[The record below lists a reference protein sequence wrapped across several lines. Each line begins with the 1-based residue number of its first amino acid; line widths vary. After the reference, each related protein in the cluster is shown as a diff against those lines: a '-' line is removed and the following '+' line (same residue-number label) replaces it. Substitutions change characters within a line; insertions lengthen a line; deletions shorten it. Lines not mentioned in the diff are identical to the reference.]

1 MQPEYDVIIVGG
13 GMVGLS
19 FAQALSASH
28 LKLLLIE
35 AGNLES
41 ASIAG
46 ATGFEPRVSAIN
58 VGSQN
63 WLANLGVWSQIPL
76 SRIQPFNKML
86 AWDAEGTGEVSF
98 DARSV
103 DQPALG
109 YIVENCALQDALMTV
124 LSKTSVQILRNTRL
138 QSAEPLLIANAPK
151 GAHRVTFEDGSTAT
165 CGLLVGADGNHSQ
178 VRRLGNFQ
186 TREWDYHHQAIVTTI
201 TVTEPHDNTAR
212 QAFSVDGPLGVL
224 PLPSDDQKLCSIVWS
239 QKTDT
244 AASLM
249 ALSDEAF
256 CLKLTRAMDNRLGT
270 VVDVDRRYAIPLQAI
285 IAETL
290 VCSGMALIGD
300 AAHRIHPL
308 AGQGAN
314 LGFADAESLAN
325 QVTKTAAKALPI
337 GDLFQ
342 LRQYQR
348 HRHSHNLA
356 MAAAME
362 GFKRLFESDN
372 IAVRWLRNTGMKQFD
387 DFGALKSAAIS
398 VAMGLSN
405 PINAFGAKRTK

>member
-1 MQPEYDVIIVGG
+1 MQPDYDVIIVGG
-13 GMVGLS
+13 GMVGLA
-19 FAQALSASH
+19 FAQALRNSQ
-28 LKLLLIE
+28 LKLLLVE
-35 AGNLES
+35 AGNLET

-46 ATGFEPRVSAIN
+46 ASGFEPRVSAIN
-58 VGSQN
+58 VGSQS
-63 WLANLGVWSQIPL
+63 WLANMGVWSQIPAD
-76 SRIQPFNKML
+76 RIQPFDKML

-109 YIVENCALQDALMTV
+109 YIVENCALQNALMTA
-124 LSKTSVQILRNTRL
+124 LSKSSVEILRNTRL
-138 QSAEPLLIANAPK
+138 QSAEPLLTADTPK
-151 GAHRVTFEDGSTAT
+151 GMHQVTFEDGMSAT
-165 CGLLVGADGNHSQ
+165 CSLLVGADGNHSQ

-201 TVTEPHDNTAR
+201 TVSKPHDNTAR
-212 QAFSVDGPLGVL
+212 QAFSTDGPLGVL
-224 PLPSDDQKLCSIVWS
+224 PLPSDNQRLCSIVWS
-239 QKTDT
+239 QKTDK

-256 CLKLTRAMDNRLGT
+256 CLQLTRAMDSRLGT
-270 VVDVDRRYAIPLQAI
+270 VLDVDRRYAIPLQAI

-314 LGFADAESLAN
+314 LGFADAESLADLVL
-325 QVTKTAAKALPI
+325 QTTAKALPI
-337 GDLFQ
+337 GDLFH

-348 HRHSHNLA
+348 NRQSHNLA

-362 GFKRLFESDN
+362 GFKRLFEADN

-387 DFGALKSAAIS
+387 DFNALKVAAIS
-398 VAMGLSN
+398 AAMGLSK
-405 PINAFGAKRTK
+405 PLKAFGFKGQK